1 MTTISRTHKR
11 LALFTLVA
19 GFIFWVVYRF
29 APYLPIP
36 GVEKGTVYLLGIVAV
51 LLILF
56 VMTYSLRKRV
66 VKGVPG
72 RLDNWLWAHI
82 YLGILALFIIALH
95 AEFRFGWDYNT
106 AAVIFLALVIITG
119 VVGRYFFT
127 RFPSSI
133 ASEQEKVI
141 SQLDEV
147 KKSIN
152 ELMAGSSRPFQK
164 IIGSELNTP
173 SPLSPTQEYW
183 EELLGKGAILQEEE
197 KEDFRKAVLL
207 LEQKAKLDAQ
217 SVSQLKYKPLFRGWL
232 VAHLVVTGGLIVL
245 IPLHILDDSFRAF
258 QPTAS
263 DFGSPQE
270 CRQCHQRQY
279 DEWIMS
285 MHAYGQ
291 VSPVAFELNAKVQ
304 EDSKGKV
311 GVFCFKCHAPVSIA
325 IGEDAIMPNDK
336 RAPIGVL
343 GVQCDSCHT
352 IGKDHGLVSGDFPL
366 EPGRTKFGPFG
377 AGSNGDS
384 KPVRNSFHKS
394 LDFNYLKTS
403 EFCGSCHDVVTP
415 KGLRVEETFA
425 EWKDS
430 IYAKKGITCQECHM
444 RTIPG
449 KPGQKKVMGP
459 AAIMVGVDLPERLL
473 SNHSMIGVDY
483 HLVDFFP
490 YPDNPAETEGIQ
502 REYMQE
508 VYELH
513 KGSAQMKVEAPTSVT
528 TGSEFQVAVHVTN
541 VGAGH
546 HLPSGFTVERQLW
559 IEIIVKDADG
569 KLLFVSGDLD
579 GNYDLRNRCSQEVKL
594 EAAPLDEYLVNFQS
608 EMIRVNPDGIEED
621 VFLTSQANKFV
632 KKGIPPLETR
642 SVLYPITVPPDAKG
656 PLKVD
661 VRLRFR
667 NLSPLIFDRLGL
679 DEKLKKRLRIIDLA
693 TESKSIEVE
702 ANGMVTASQQVSLS
716 PNSGTDANPSSPST
730 TQGKIVGIIMSIDNQ
745 AGTISLTDA
754 QRQKHVIKI
763 DPKLLEGIAVC
774 NKVEVEVENGV
785 AKSIKKL

>member
-1 MTTISRTHKR
+1 MSSISQMHKR

-19 GFIFWVVYRF
+19 GFIFWAIYRF

-36 GVEKGTVYLLGIVAV
+36 GIEKGTVYLLGIVAV

-56 VMTYSLRKRV
+56 VMTYSLRKRL
-66 VKGVPG
+66 VKGIPG

>member
-19 GFIFWVVYRF
+19 GFIFWVIYRF

>member
-1 MTTISRTHKR
+1 MKSVSGTHKK
-11 LALFTLVA
+11 LALFTFIA
-19 GFIFWVVYRF
+19 GFVFWVIYRF
-29 APYLPIP
+29 VPNLPIQ
-36 GVEKGTVYLLGIVAV
+36 GVEKSVVYLLGIIAV

-56 VMTYSLRKRV
+56 VMTYSLRKRL
-66 VKGVPG
+66 VKGISG
-72 RLDNWLWAHI
+72 RLDTWLWAHI
-82 YLGILALFIIALH
+82 YLGVLALFIIALH
-95 AEFRFGWDYNT
+95 AEFRFGWDYDT
-106 AAVIFLALVIITG
+106 AAVIFLVLVIITG
-119 VVGRYFFT
+119 VVGRYLYMH
-127 RFPSSI
+127 FPNLI
-133 ASEQEKVI
+133 AAEQETVLSKVE
-141 SQLDEV
+141 EV

-152 ELMAGSSRPFQK
+152 DLMIGKSRPFQK

-173 SPLSPTQEYW
+173 SPISPKTEYW
-183 EELLGKGAILQEEE
+183 EELLAKSEVLQEEE
-197 KEDFRKAVLL
+197 KGDFKKAVFL
-207 LEQKAKLDAQ
+207 LEEKAKLEGL
-217 SVSQLKYKPLFRGWL
+217 SVTQLKYKPLFRGWL
-232 VAHLVVTGGLIVL
+232 VAHLIVTGGLIIL
-245 IPLHILDDSFRAF
+245 IPLHVLDDSFRVF
-258 QPTAS
+258 QATAS

-291 VSPVAFELNAKVQ
+291 VSPVAFTLNEKVQ

-311 GVFCFKCHAPVSIA
+311 GVFCFKCHAPISIA

-352 IGKDHGLVSGDFPL
+352 IGKVHGLVSGEFPL

-377 AGSNGDS
+377 TGFNGDP

-394 LDFNYLKTS
+394 AEFDYLKTS

-425 EWKDS
+425 EWRDS

-444 RTIPG
+444 RTKPG
-449 KPGQKKVMGP
+449 IPGQKKVVGP
-459 AAIMVGVDLPERLL
+459 AAIIAGVKMPERPL

-490 YPDNPAETEGIQ
+490 YPNNPGETERIQ

-513 KGSAQMKVEAPTSVT
+513 KGSAQMEVESPESVT
-528 TGSEFQVAVHVTN
+528 PGTEFQVAVHVTN
-541 VGAGH
+541 TGAGH
-546 HLPSGFTVERQLW
+546 YLPSGFTVERQLW
-559 IEIIVKDADG
+559 IEIIVRDTDG

-579 GNYDLRNRCSQEVKL
+579 GNYDLRNRCSQDVKL
-594 EAAPLDEYLVNFQS
+594 EAAPLDKYLVNFQS
-608 EMIRVNPDGIEED
+608 EMIRVSPDGKEED

-632 KKGIPPLETR
+632 KHGIPPLEVR
-642 SVLYPITVPPDAKG
+642 SGIYPINVPLGVKG
-656 PLKVD
+656 PLSVD

-679 DEKLKKRLRIIDLA
+679 DEKLKKRLKIIDLA
-693 TESKSIEVE
+693 SESKSVEVE
-702 ANGMVTASQQVSLS
+702 TNSMVSANRQVGSSIVSGKNAFAASPTSSQQKV
-716 PNSGTDANPSSPST
+716 
-730 TQGKIVGIIMSIDNQ
+730 IGIIMSIDNQ

>member
-716 PNSGTDANPSSPST
+716 PSSGTDANPSSPST

>member
-1 MTTISRTHKR
+1 
-11 LALFTLVA
+11 
-19 GFIFWVVYRF
+19 
-29 APYLPIP
+29 
-36 GVEKGTVYLLGIVAV
+36 
-51 LLILF
+51 
-56 VMTYSLRKRV
+56 V

>member
-1 MTTISRTHKR
+1 MKVISQTHKR

-19 GFIFWVVYRF
+19 GFIFWAIYRF
-29 APYLPIP
+29 APSLPIP
-36 GVEKGTVYLLGIVAV
+36 GVEKGTVYLLGIVAI

-56 VMTYSLRKRV
+56 VMTYSLRKRLI
-66 VKGVPG
+66 KGIPG
-72 RLDNWLWAHI
+72 RLDDWLWAHI

-95 AEFRFGWDYNT
+95 AEFRFGWDYDT
-106 AAVIFLALVIITG
+106 GAVIFLALVIITG
-119 VVGRYFFT
+119 VAGRYLYA
-127 RFPSSI
+127 RLPSSI
-133 ASEQEKVI
+133 ASEQERVL
-141 SQLDEV
+141 SHLEEV

-152 ELMAGSSRPFQK
+152 ELMAQKSRPFQK

-173 SPLSPTQEYW
+173 LPISPKPEYW
-183 EELLGKGAILQEEE
+183 EELLEKGGILQEEE
-197 KEDFRKAVLL
+197 KGDFKKAVLL
-207 LEQKAKLDAQ
+207 LQEKAKLEAR
-217 SVSQLKYKPLFRGWL
+217 SVSQLRYKPLFRGWL
-232 VAHLVVTGGLIVL
+232 IAHLIVTAGLIVL
-245 IPLHILDDSFRAF
+245 IPLHILDDSLRAF

-291 VSPVAFELNAKVQ
+291 VSPVAFALNAKVQ

-311 GVFCFKCHAPVSIA
+311 GVFCFKCHAPISIA

-343 GVQCDSCHT
+343 GVQCDTCHT
-352 IGKDHGLVSGDFPL
+352 IGKDHGLVSGEFPL

-377 AGSNGDS
+377 KGTNGNS
-384 KPVRNSFHKS
+384 KPVRNSFHRS
-394 LDFNYLKTS
+394 VEFDYLKTS

-425 EWKDS
+425 EWRDS

-449 KPGQKKVMGP
+449 KPGQEKVMGP
-459 AAIMVGVDLPERLL
+459 AAIMVGVDLPERPL

-490 YPDNPAETEGIQ
+490 YSNNPAETERIQ
-502 REYMQE
+502 REYVQE

-513 KGSAQMKVEAPTSVT
+513 KGSAQMQVELPKTVT
-528 TGSEFQVAVHVTN
+528 PGSEFQVAVHVTN

-559 IEIIVKDADG
+559 IEIIVKDSDG

-608 EMIRVNPDGIEED
+608 EMIRVNPDGTEED

-642 SVLYPITVPPDAKG
+642 SGIYPITVPPDAKG

-667 NLSPLIFDRLGL
+667 NFSPLIFDRLGL
-679 DEKLKKRLRIIDLA
+679 DEKLKKRLKIIDLA
-693 TESKSIEVE
+693 TESRTIEVE
-702 ANGMVTASQQVSLS
+702 SNGMVSAGQQAGLS
-716 PNSGTDANPSSPST
+716 PVSGTDAVAASPTSS
-730 TQGKIVGIIMSIDNQ
+730 QGRIIGIIMSIDNQ
-745 AGTISLTDA
+745 AGTISITDA

-763 DPKLLEGIAVC
+763 DPKLLEGISIC

>member
-19 GFIFWVVYRF
+19 GFIFWVIYRF

-133 ASEQEKVI
+133 ASEQEKAI

-716 PNSGTDANPSSPST
+716 PSSGTDANPSSPST